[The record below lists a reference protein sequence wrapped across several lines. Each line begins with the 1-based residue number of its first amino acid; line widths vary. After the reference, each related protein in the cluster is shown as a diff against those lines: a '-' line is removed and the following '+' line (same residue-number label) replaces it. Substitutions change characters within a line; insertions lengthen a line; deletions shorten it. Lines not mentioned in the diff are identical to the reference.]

1 LKTTPI
7 AKYLDQ
13 RARPEPVAWPPAR
26 RDVPPGKPKPL
37 AVAPESTTAA
47 APLFRRATLFDAA
60 ESRNRDAADRR
71 AAAPAEPEGRR
82 RESIF
87 SRNREPEPE
96 PDPEAEMEAR
106 LAEAYHRG
114 VQEGLDAANAEAA
127 TARALERAELQK
139 RAVVERLD
147 FQMNEYAKM
156 AEAISGGLVE
166 VEKRIAD
173 VVARIL
179 QPLVS
184 DAVAH
189 EIVEELVANIA
200 RVRGAGRPALMTI
213 RGPERLLRLLK
224 PRIAQVAIDV
234 EFVDEGGV
242 DVTVESQHTT
252 IQTELA
258 PWADLIASFSE
269 GD

>member
-1 LKTTPI
+1 MKTTPI

-13 RARPEPVAWPPAR
+13 RARPEPAAWPPAR
-26 RDVPPGKPKPL
+26 RDAPPAKPKP
-37 AVAPESTTAA
+37 VASTPEPPPAA

-60 ESRNRDAADRR
+60 ESRARDAADRR
-71 AAAPAEPEGRR
+71 SSAPAEAEVRR

-87 SRNREPEPE
+87 SRNREPDL
-96 PDPEAEMEAR
+96 DPEAEMEAR
-106 LAEAYHRG
+106 LSEAYHRG
-114 VQEGLDAANAEAA
+114 VQEGLDAANAEAV

-147 FQMNEYAKM
+147 FQMNEYAK
-156 AEAISGGLVE
+156 ISETISSGLVE
-166 VEKRIAD
+166 VEKRIAA

-189 EIVEELVANIA
+189 EIVEELIANIA
-200 RVRGAGRPALMTI
+200 RVRGGGRPALMTI

-234 EFVDEGGV
+234 EFIDEGGV